1 MNGAG
6 GRGLRAMYILSGIAA
21 LLAAIV
27 FRRWLGAELEML
39 AGMGVFRVDQPSG
52 VEGWLRLLRESPL
65 AGLALLNGL
74 DVVNYL
80 LLGLI
85 FTGLFFSLRGRNK
98 PFMALSLALVFSGI
112 ALFLSSNKAFA
123 LLALSRQDLAGPDAL
138 SLLQTGRV
146 MLAQNDPMAFGTGQ
160 FWALVFVDLAGL
172 IASLVMLRSGVFG
185 RVTSWIG
192 IIANAVG
199 LGYFFSLAFY
209 PPAAF
214 VPTSLSAPFRLAW
227 FIMIAVRLF
236 RLSREAAAVEGL
248 PA

>member
-1 MNGAG
+1 MNGRGVRGMYVLAG
-6 GRGLRAMYILSGIAA
+6 ISA
-21 LLAAIV
+21 LLAALV

-39 AGMGVFRVDQPSG
+39 AGMGVFHVELPSG
-52 VEGWLRLLRESPL
+52 IEGWLRLLRESPL

-85 FTGLFFSLRGRNK
+85 FTGLYFSLRDRSA
-98 PFMALSLALVFSGI
+98 PFMTLSLALVFSGI

-123 LLALSRQDLAGPDAL
+123 LLALSRQDLSGPDAL
-138 SLLQTGRV
+138 SALQAGWT
-146 MLAQNDPMAFGTGQ
+146 MLEQNDAMAFGTGQ
-160 FWALVFVDLAGL
+160 FWALVLVDCAGL
-172 IASLVMLRSGVFG
+172 IASLVMLKSGVFG

-192 IIANAVG
+192 IIANGVG
-199 LGYFFSLAFY
+199 LGYFFTLAFY
-209 PPAAF
+209 PPATF
-214 VPTSLSAPFRLAW
+214 VPASLSAPFRLAW

-236 RLSREAAAVEGL
+236 RLSREAAAGEGL